1 MNTELGVS
9 WQFLQVYNTVLAS
22 LALLSLAGAAALV
35 VYRIVRGE
43 EAARNLLGDGAL
55 WLAWL
60 VALVSTAGSLFYS
73 EVIGFEPCRLCWFQR
88 IFMYPMSLVLLVG
101 SIRKEMVVKYYALP
115 LSLLGLATSIYHYLV
130 QVFPS
135 LEGSGCDPTN
145 PCSARYV
152 EEFGFI
158 SIPFMAGVGFTLI
171 TVLLLFYVKAKEE

>member
-88 IFMYPMSLVLLVG
+88 IFMYPMSVVLLVG
-101 SIRKEMVVKYYALP
+101 AWRKEAATRLHALP
-115 LSLLGLATSIYHYLV
+115 LALIGVCISIYHYLV
-130 QVFPS
+130 QIYPS
-135 LEGSGCDPTN
+135 IEGGSCDPNN
-145 PCSARYV
+145 PCSMRYV
-152 EEFGFI
+152 EGFGFV
-158 SIPFMAGVGFTLI
+158 SIPFMAGAGFTLI
-171 TVLLLFYVKAKEE
+171 AVLLWFYAKAKEE